1 MGKNA
6 TDRRSGCPI
15 NFGVEIFGDRWT
27 LLVLR
32 DLLLKNKRHFRE
44 LLAAE
49 EGIATNILSDRLK
62 RLERH
67 GIVVREPDPHDRRQV
82 VYRVTARGIDLVPVL
97 VEIAAWGAEHDA
109 QTAAPDEFLVE
120 YRADRS
126 GMIARL
132 IQQLEGG

>member
-67 GIVVREPDPHDRRQV
+67 GIVVRESDPQDRRQV

-132 IQQLEGG
+132 IRQLEDG